1 MDSFQGRR
9 FAGGGGGDL
18 QQPQQNPF
26 PNPYHHQ
33 PQSHSLPA
41 SSYPFPPPPPNHNH
55 YPSPPPPPPPH
66 HISSQNQP
74 PPPQWVH
81 PDGHFQQQ
89 QQHHPAFPPPYPSP
103 YAAQPVQQHQY
114 PPHSSLHHAPQMQ
127 PPPLPPS
134 AYPPPPHQG
143 WGGQS
148 WPQNQAWEYSERN
161 LTYNAVDDW
170 AARAKAW
177 ATAKSGTDIHHSHP
191 QVVPEGKT
199 EVHSH
204 TYRDQYQATM
214 GPPTDAQQSLLSQ
227 STNQQPPHFSM
238 NQQKQVDHA
247 YLSASLASGPIYV
260 GDMHIHSTTG
270 EEAAAQRKDHTSPGE
285 NFGRTPSIF
294 EQEVPYSYS
303 SIPGNRDTVSKLH
316 LPALSTQKGFA
327 HPPPAFTNPNVAV
340 DQYDLTHCGQSAKY
354 ATDPSNMPL
363 DFESR
368 PLLGLESHSKI
379 SYVPIPS
386 ESMGMMDHDAITM
399 PAHAWAPPA
408 APAVLP
414 QVSISES
421 VSQLDHPFV
430 PHPTLGPQ
438 PSPVYGRLMGPEFR
452 PSVPPT
458 SPPFGLVTG
467 TSLNHATIMPADA
480 SANFNLSGRPKKAAV
495 PNWLREEIIKNK
507 SSIASTYVGH
517 QSGNSYNSMGLE
529 DDDKLY
535 RTGDQID
542 NKSADSTKSSVDED
556 DDEDGAEAVRSAAVN
571 QEIKRVLT
579 EVLLKVTDELFDEIA
594 MKVLDEDDL
603 IDEMTEN
610 KELGNLKVP
619 IVGVSTT
626 KASAKVLATVEEDQ
640 TENGVHV
647 SSGMRSPAGDILGLA
662 SYASD
667 EDEDED
673 VAKNSKSLS
682 VNESRSS
689 ENEPRNGE
697 IEKNLNNKG
706 PLRDPDGVANGR
718 LESIGSSKSNS
729 RNHVANSVRTD
740 PTVSD
745 SKLPNRAKEPKD
757 SSVTSSQHLP
767 HKNDLPSEIS
777 SDGYNVSES
786 KGKTVS
792 NKVMKVENA
801 LTANAVGE
809 SLTAEEHAREL
820 KKFNSSE
827 RYPEKRSYS
836 KETVKK
842 ESHITGKSISEVSDC
857 TETINYENKRLKESA
872 KGRNNSNDTTEERS
886 KRRANSKESDAKGH
900 DSINNKKM
908 GVVKDKKERDKEDT
922 ERKTDKSKDNRE
934 GKSKRDTKDSRYV
947 SRKSPSQ
954 RSRSSKEGSLHSH
967 GISNDESCEVSK
979 RRRMHSRSPSPS
991 RSKARQVSRP
1001 PNRKHSHHRHSPYSS
1016 ERRLVMKFPSFL
1028 RLTLYVAP
1036 KNNFHPGECEL
1047 SSKALLPSNWFYFLC
1062 SY

>member
-41 SSYPFPPPPPNHNH
+41 SSYPPPPPHHNH
-55 YPSPPPPPPPH
+55 YPSPPPPPPHH

-81 PDGHFQQQ
+81 PDGHFQQ
-89 QQHHPAFPPPYPSP
+89 HHHHYPAFPPPYPSP

-114 PPHSSLHHAPQMQ
+114 PPHPPLHHAPQMQ

-134 AYPPPPHQG
+134 AYPPPQPYQG

-148 WPQNQAWEYSERN
+148 WPQNQAWEYSERS

-191 QVVPEGKT
+191 QVVPEGRT
-199 EVHSH
+199 EVHGQ
-204 TYRDQYQATM
+204 TYRDQYQATV

-227 STNQQPPHFSM
+227 STNQQPPHFTM
-238 NQQKQVDHA
+238 NQQKQVNHA
-247 YLSASLASGPIYV
+247 YLSASLASGSIYV

-285 NFGRTPSIF
+285 NFGHTPSIY
-294 EQEVPYSYS
+294 EQEVPCSYS
-303 SIPGNRDTVSKLH
+303 SIQGNRDTVSKLH
-316 LPALSTQKGFA
+316 LPVLSTQEGFV
-327 HPPPAFTNPNVAV
+327 HPPPALTDPNVAV
-340 DQYDLTHCGQSAKY
+340 DQYDLTHGGQSVNY

-379 SYVPIPS
+379 SYVPLPS
-386 ESMGMMDHDAITM
+386 KSMGMMDHDAITM

-408 APAVLP
+408 TPAVLP

-421 VSQLDHPFV
+421 VAQLDHPFV

-438 PSPVYGRLMGPEFR
+438 PPPVFGRLMGPDFR

-467 TSLNHATIMPADA
+467 TSLNHATIMSADA
-480 SANFNLSGRPKKAAV
+480 SANFNLSERPKKAAV

-507 SSIASTYVGH
+507 SSIASTYASH

-542 NKSADSTKSSVDED
+542 NKSADSTKSTEDED
-556 DDEDGAEAVRSAAVN
+556 DDEDGVEAVRSAALN

-594 MKVLDEDDL
+594 TKVLDEDDL
-603 IDEMTEN
+603 IDEITEN

-619 IVGVSTT
+619 ILGVSTT
-626 KASAKVLATVEEDQ
+626 KASAKVLVTVKEDQ

-647 SSGMRSPAGDILGLA
+647 SSGMQSPAGDILGLA

-673 VAKNSKSLS
+673 VAKNSKSLL
-682 VNESRSS
+682 VNESRST

-697 IEKNLNNKG
+697 IEKDLISKG

-729 RNHVANSVRTD
+729 RNHVANSVRMD
-740 PTVSD
+740 ASVSD
-745 SKLPNRAKEPKD
+745 SKLPNHAKELKD
-757 SSVTSSQHLP
+757 SSVTGSQHLP
-767 HKNDLPSEIS
+767 YKNDLPSEVS
-777 SDGYNVSES
+777 SDGHNVSES

-792 NKVMKVENA
+792 NKGMKVENA
-801 LTANAVGE
+801 LASNAAGE
-809 SLTAEEHAREL
+809 SLTAEEHVREL
-820 KKFNSSE
+820 KKFNISE

-836 KETVKK
+836 KETIKK

-872 KGRNNSNDTTEERS
+872 NERNNSNDTTEERS
-886 KRRANSKESDAKGH
+886 KRRGANSKESDAKGH
-900 DSINNKKM
+900 DSINKKKI

-922 ERKTDKSKDNRE
+922 ERKKEKSKDDRE

-954 RSRSSKEGSLHSH
+954 RSRSSKEGSLHGH
-967 GISNDESCEVSK
+967 GISNDESCEVPK
-979 RRRMHSRSPSPS
+979 RRRMHSPSPSPS
-991 RSKARQVSRP
+991 RSKARQVSP
-1001 PNRKHSHHRHSPYSS
+1001 SPNRKHSHRRHSPYSS
-1016 ERRLVMKFPSFL
+1016 ERRRSRSGTPVH
-1028 RLTLYVAP
+1028 RRR
-1036 KNNFHPGECEL
+1036 
-1047 SSKALLPSNWFYFLC
+1047 
-1062 SY
+1062 